1 MEKREVI
8 SLNLVHVYF
17 PILKAALIKQ
27 EQPELIHISK
37 HSLHHTD
44 ITKVTASKTT
54 ISPA

>member
-1 MEKREVI
+1 MEKSEVI
-8 SLNLVHVYF
+8 SLNPVYF

-27 EQPELIHISK
+27 EQPELIQVSK
-37 HSLHHTD
+37 HLSLHHTD

>member
-1 MEKREVI
+1 MEKSEVI
-8 SLNLVHVYF
+8 SLNPVYF

-27 EQPELIHISK
+27 EQPELIHVSK